1 MITIARPT
9 PVSIDKN
16 HHTPDRRTWG
26 RNKGVKATRAHPRPM
41 MVIMSPA
48 RRSRSPWGEP
58 LFTPLACHALTVK
71 ASPRP

>member
-26 RNKGVKATRAHPRPM
+26 RNKGVNATRAHPRPM
-41 MVIMSPA
+41 MVMTSPA

>member
-1 MITIARPT
+1 
-9 PVSIDKN
+9 
-16 HHTPDRRTWG
+16 
-26 RNKGVKATRAHPRPM
+26 M
-41 MVIMSPA
+41 MVMTSPA

>member
-16 HHTPDRRTWG
+16 HHTPDRRTPG